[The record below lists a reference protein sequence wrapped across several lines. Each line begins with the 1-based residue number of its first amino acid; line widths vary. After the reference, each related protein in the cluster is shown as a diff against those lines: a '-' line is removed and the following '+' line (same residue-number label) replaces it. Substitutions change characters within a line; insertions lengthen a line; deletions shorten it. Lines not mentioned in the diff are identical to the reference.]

1 MQQRRGAD
9 GVSFKVSW
17 LEASPSCLNNRRCSK
32 GLRKTKV
39 VKRSVHDDREPV
51 GLLLCSAQ
59 KHFQVRQ
66 QSCYQNDQLTDGKL
80 NGVSIGFPVVSGNM
94 QRS

>member
-1 MQQRRGAD
+1 M
-9 GVSFKVSW
+9 
-17 LEASPSCLNNRRCSK
+17 P
-32 GLRKTKV
+32 
-39 VKRSVHDDREPV
+39 VHDDHEPV
-51 GLLLCSAQ
+51 GLLLCSTQ